1 VINVSTT
8 GEKARFLNEND
19 DEHFLRIPVNDC
31 HNAQLLP
38 YFDQAY
44 TFIGKDKFH
53 SKIHFFLLFF
63 LLEEARLNNGRV
75 FIHCLGIYI
84 SSFIHLDYYFFF

>member
-8 GEKARFLNEND
+8 GQRAPFLDEND

-31 HNAQLLP
+31 LNAQLLP

-44 TFIGKDKFH
+44 SFIGK
-53 SKIHFFLLFF
+53 IY
-63 LLEEARLNNGRV
+63 
-75 FIHCLGIYI
+75 FI
-84 SSFIHLDYYFFF
+84 